1 MNYKRNSRVLL
12 LSLLGTLFIFSIYV
26 FFSPTVFNA
35 KKNVENV
42 KNAKIGMDKN
52 EVLKIMGTPD
62 NRRISFL
69 NSIDSM
75 YYYEPPFGASE
86 GIYIQFDSS
95 NVVNKIVDYEK
106 FLN

>member
-1 MNYKRNSRVLL
+1 
-12 LSLLGTLFIFSIYV
+12 V
-26 FFSPTVFNA
+26 FFRPFAFKA

-42 KNAKIGMDKN
+42 KNVKIGMDKN
-52 EVLKIMGTPD
+52 EVLKIMRTPD

-69 NSIDSM
+69 NLIDSM

-95 NVVNKIVDYEK
+95 NVVNKIVDYE
-106 FLN
+106 